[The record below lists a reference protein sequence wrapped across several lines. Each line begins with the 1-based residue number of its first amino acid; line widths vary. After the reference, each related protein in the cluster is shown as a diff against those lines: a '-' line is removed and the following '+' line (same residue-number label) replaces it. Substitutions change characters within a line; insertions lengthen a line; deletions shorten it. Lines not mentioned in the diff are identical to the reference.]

1 MSLRYVFVGITIAA
15 ITLGFAGFA
24 RAGQVRVTVTVST
37 TGFVPRDVNANVG
50 DKIVWVWASVGH
62 TSTSGDSST
71 ATPDGRWDSGM
82 VFVNGAGF
90 MWRVTGTGTFPYY
103 CSPHVP
109 LMAGRVIV
117 NGSTVAVSNFRITEV
132 QYNEASGLD
141 RIEITNMGAAAG
153 DLGRY
158 RLSIGAGTAT
168 VIPFNNVLVSP
179 GATMTIHTNQTGINT
194 ATDFFVSAV
203 GNLPNASGALALYV
217 PALTATGGLAV
228 ADQMV
233 DYVEWGAGG
242 GPNEATAMSA
252 GYWGAGQAVPLV
264 AVGNSIEFCG
274 SASVHDVNRWFDNP
288 TPNFSGG
295 ADNCATPV
303 HTSTWGRLKALYR

>member
-1 MSLRYVFVGITIAA
+1 MSLRYFSVGITIAA
-15 ITLGFAGFA
+15 ITLGFAA
-24 RAGQVRVTVTVST
+24 VADAGQVRVTIVSNV
-37 TGFVPRDVNANVG
+37 TGFVPRAINANVG
-50 DKIVWVWASVGH
+50 DKIVWVAATSSH
-62 TSTSGDSST
+62 TTTSGDSLT
-71 ATPDGRWDSGM
+71 VTPDGRWDSG
-82 VFVNGAGF
+82 FVGSGAGF
-90 MWRVTGTGTFPYY
+90 MWRVTGTGTFLYY
-103 CSPHVP
+103 CTPHAP

-117 NGSTVAVSNFRITEV
+117 NGSAIDVSDFRITEV
-132 QYNEASGLD
+132 QYNEAAGHDL
-141 RIEITNMGAAAG
+141 IEITNMGTAAG

-158 RLSIGAGTAT
+158 RLSIGAGAAT
-168 VIPFNNVLVSP
+168 VIPFSNVALGP
-179 GATMTIHTNQTGINT
+179 GATMTIHTNETGINT

-203 GNLPNASGALALYV
+203 GNLPDPSGALALYV
-217 PALTATGGLAV
+217 PALTATGGLAS

-242 GPNEATAMSA
+242 GANEATAMSA
-252 GYWGAGQAVPLV
+252 GYWGAGQSVPVV

-288 TPNFSGG
+288 TPNFSGA

>member
-1 MSLRYVFVGITIAA
+1 MSLRYVSVWITIAA
-15 ITLGFAGFA
+15 ITLGFAAVAG
-24 RAGQVRVTVTVST
+24 AGQVRVTVGTGTV
-37 TGFVPRDVNANVG
+37 FVPKAVNANVG
-50 DKIVWVWASVGH
+50 DKIVWVWAQGGH
-62 TSTSGDSST
+62 TSTSGDPVT
-71 ATPDGRWDSGM
+71 ATPDGRWDSGF
-82 VFVNGAGF
+82 VFTSGPGF

-103 CSPHVP
+103 CVPHSSTMIG
-109 LMAGRVIV
+109 LVIV
-117 NGSTVAVSNFRITEV
+117 NGTAINVSDFRITEV

-179 GATMTIHTNQTGINT
+179 GATMTIHTNQIGINT
-194 ATDFFVSAV
+194 ATDFFVSAL
-203 GNLPNASGALALYV
+203 GNLPDASGALALYV

-252 GYWGAGQAVPLV
+252 GFWGAGQSVPVV
-264 AVGNSIEFCG
+264 AAGHSIEFCA

-288 TPNFSGG
+288 TPNFSGA
-295 ADNCATPV
+295 ADNCVTPV
-303 HTSTWGRLKALYR
+303 RTSTWGRLKALYR